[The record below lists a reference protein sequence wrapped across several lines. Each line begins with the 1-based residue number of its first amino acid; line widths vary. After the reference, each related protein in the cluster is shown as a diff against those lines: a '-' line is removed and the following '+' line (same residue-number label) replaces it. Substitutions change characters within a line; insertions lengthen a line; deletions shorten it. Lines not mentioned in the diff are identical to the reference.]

1 MDSPPPIGPI
11 SVRRLA
17 LLVFVSFTVARPTL
31 KLCLSSPISLPRT
44 KLPHKTA
51 EQSRRVVIV
60 IYPVITGC
68 LFCTGNPS
76 SMRGLER
83 TLRNVILDGLKPLQ
97 VCLNAVKVELDGERS
112 GNINTLGESCD
123 EAHSRPFLDYFPQIF
138 TGAAVDPDATGKIG
152 QFNVYCAAAPGTS
165 WQMPYCLRPDCHVD
179 IGPHAARRSG
189 PLPHLLP
196 KGDANRDA
204 ALDIARN
211 LGQIARDNWQNAH
224 PGESVHWDVSS
235 SSKAKA
241 SAARNGKNVIK
252 ATDAACRGRASRM
265 SQVKANPTAAAEAE
279 EPVHIPY
286 DEYCAITYATAGLQ
300 PRLIKLIGF
309 IQPNTPPTIDYAWLR
324 FLGRF
329 EVSKFP
335 FAVIDGEWLG
345 PDPVVFECWCIF
357 SRTWKLENL
366 EPINMTERVI
376 VIRESLWNTN
386 LLRNKPSVPAPKYL
400 GPFDGR
406 VGAIFQA
413 NGETYY
419 ITTKCDYIPV
429 PPLSTQ
435 VYVHSDMRYG
445 VDDPTLWPQPF
456 SNKYFHLAAMPKRES
471 RPDLDFLWWEPTRND
486 FVFGQA
492 TTRGLGRLRF
502 GDLQSFI
509 DYAEKLRE
517 RYRAF
522 IASKKDAVPDYFGE
536 LVQTI
541 ILTIERLHDL
551 PTTYERMK
559 FALASLQTKCLEL
572 KALLDFTTIY
582 QPILKNPDAPDS
594 TRVAPCMGTFTTI
607 PEVAQKLDRAGLPF
621 WLLRPYHTFDR
632 DIILEV
638 VDILQPPPALTEEC
652 PPDHQVVYSGSN
664 IDEKIAAMFKA
675 SRTVGWYRDPF
686 DLHPPPSQ
694 PPAAG
699 PNYAPSS
706 QSTPSVEDTV
716 HSRSPDAS
724 PISGGVHPS
733 SYDRPATNTEKGR
746 GQARQLGH
754 TARGQADGR
763 GRGHRTP
770 LHSCYSPYDRRQVS
784 GRGRGKGRSG
794 HGQSQTS
801 RDKFKRFVAEEMP
814 PYIEV
819 WADALEIVDQSS
831 TLSVTQQDK
840 HYVYPEPAL
849 LAAPGGSL
857 LSSQEWRDIFDG
869 RIDRD
874 EAHRNQRTARSRRL
888 EDIVGPSLRAVGID
902 DLHDFPPPKD
912 SIPSYDTHQFK
923 QIIWDIAE
931 VNFRFEFLALD
942 RRATGRHQAIPHQD
956 GLASPD
962 IVERHRY
969 YTRYGQ
975 RDVLLACPNAMPDC
989 NCSHGGTQRRGET
1002 VERGGNA
1009 GSGVGGGAYYTQSF
1023 FELFGRA
1030 AVLPMRLEHDFVDIP
1045 AVKNIT
1051 ENNIADRTQPA

>member
-1 MDSPPPIGPI
+1 M
-11 SVRRLA
+11 
-17 LLVFVSFTVARPTL
+17 
-31 KLCLSSPISLPRT
+31 
-44 KLPHKTA
+44 
-51 EQSRRVVIV
+51 
-60 IYPVITGC
+60 
-68 LFCTGNPS
+68 
-76 SMRGLER
+76 
-83 TLRNVILDGLKPLQ
+83 
-97 VCLNAVKVELDGERS
+97 
-112 GNINTLGESCD
+112 
-123 EAHSRPFLDYFPQIF
+123 
-138 TGAAVDPDATGKIG
+138 
-152 QFNVYCAAAPGTS
+152 
-165 WQMPYCLRPDCHVD
+165 
-179 IGPHAARRSG
+179 
-189 PLPHLLP
+189 
-196 KGDANRDA
+196 
-204 ALDIARN
+204 
-211 LGQIARDNWQNAH
+211 
-224 PGESVHWDVSS
+224 
-235 SSKAKA
+235 
-241 SAARNGKNVIK
+241 
-252 ATDAACRGRASRM
+252 
-265 SQVKANPTAAAEAE
+265 
-279 EPVHIPY
+279 
-286 DEYCAITYATAGLQ
+286 EY
-300 PRLIKLIGF
+300 
-309 IQPNTPPTIDYAWLR
+309 
-324 FLGRF
+324 
-329 EVSKFP
+329 
-335 FAVIDGEWLG
+335 
-345 PDPVVFECWCIF
+345 
-357 SRTWKLENL
+357 
-366 EPINMTERVI
+366 
-376 VIRESLWNTN
+376 N
-386 LLRNKPSVPAPKYL
+386 LLRNKPSVPPTIL

-419 ITTKCDYIPV
+419 ITTKCDYIPA

-435 VYVHSDMRYG
+435 VYVHSDMRFG
-445 VDDPTLWPQPF
+445 VDDPTLWPQSF
-456 SNKYFHLAAMPKRES
+456 SNKYFHLAAMPKREL
-471 RPDLDFLWWEPTRND
+471 RPDLDFLWWEPTRHD

-492 TTRGLGRLRF
+492 TTRGLGRIRF
-502 GDLQSFI
+502 GELQSLI

-522 IASKKDAVPDYFGE
+522 VASKNKKDAVPDYFGE

-572 KALLDFTTIY
+572 EALLDFTTIY

-699 PNYAPSS
+699 PNYAPS

-770 LHSCYSPYDRRQVS
+770 LHSRYSPYDRRQVS
-784 GRGRGKGRSG
+784 GRGRGKGKSG
-794 HGQSQTS
+794 HGQSQLRAISSSVLSLRRCRPISKSGPT
-801 RDKFKRFVAEEMP
+801 R
-814 PYIEV
+814 
-819 WADALEIVDQSS
+819 LEIVDQSS
-831 TLSVTQQDK
+831 TLSITQQDK

-849 LAAPGGSL
+849 LAAPVLATRRNMFLHHWRLMKEAMTFHISEGGSL

-888 EDIVGPSLRAVGID
+888 EDIVGPSLRA
-902 DLHDFPPPKD
+902 
-912 SIPSYDTHQFK
+912 
-923 QIIWDIAE
+923 IIWDIAE

-942 RRATGRHQAIPHQD
+942 RRATGRHRPSLVKMCFSGGMILSIPIEMSKQ

-969 YTRYGQ
+969 YTRMANVMSSWRVQ
-975 RDVLLACPNAMPDC
+975 TRCPTAIAHMEARNAEARQWSEEEMLDLEWAVA
-989 NCSHGGTQRRGET
+989 R
-1002 VERGGNA
+1002 
-1009 GSGVGGGAYYTQSF
+1009 YYTQSF

-1051 ENNIADRTQPA
+1051 EK

>member
-1 MDSPPPIGPI
+1 M
-11 SVRRLA
+11 
-17 LLVFVSFTVARPTL
+17 
-31 KLCLSSPISLPRT
+31 
-44 KLPHKTA
+44 
-51 EQSRRVVIV
+51 
-60 IYPVITGC
+60 
-68 LFCTGNPS
+68 
-76 SMRGLER
+76 
-83 TLRNVILDGLKPLQ
+83 
-97 VCLNAVKVELDGERS
+97 
-112 GNINTLGESCD
+112 
-123 EAHSRPFLDYFPQIF
+123 
-138 TGAAVDPDATGKIG
+138 
-152 QFNVYCAAAPGTS
+152 
-165 WQMPYCLRPDCHVD
+165 
-179 IGPHAARRSG
+179 
-189 PLPHLLP
+189 
-196 KGDANRDA
+196 
-204 ALDIARN
+204 
-211 LGQIARDNWQNAH
+211 
-224 PGESVHWDVSS
+224 
-235 SSKAKA
+235 
-241 SAARNGKNVIK
+241 
-252 ATDAACRGRASRM
+252 
-265 SQVKANPTAAAEAE
+265 
-279 EPVHIPY
+279 
-286 DEYCAITYATAGLQ
+286 EY
-300 PRLIKLIGF
+300 
-309 IQPNTPPTIDYAWLR
+309 
-324 FLGRF
+324 
-329 EVSKFP
+329 
-335 FAVIDGEWLG
+335 
-345 PDPVVFECWCIF
+345 
-357 SRTWKLENL
+357 
-366 EPINMTERVI
+366 
-376 VIRESLWNTN
+376 N
-386 LLRNKPSVPAPKYL
+386 LLRNKPSVPPTIL

-419 ITTKCDYIPV
+419 ITTKCDYIPA

-435 VYVHSDMRYG
+435 VYVHSDMHFG
-445 VDDPTLWPQPF
+445 VDDPTLWPQSF
-456 SNKYFHLAAMPKRES
+456 SNKYFHLAAMPKREL
-471 RPDLDFLWWEPTRND
+471 RPDLDFLWWEPTRHD

-492 TTRGLGRLRF
+492 TTRGLGRIRF
-502 GDLQSFI
+502 GKLQSLI

-522 IASKKDAVPDYFGE
+522 VASKNKKDE
-536 LVQTI
+536 TI

-572 KALLDFTTIY
+572 EALLDFTTIY

-664 IDEKIAAMFKA
+664 IDEKITAMFKA
-675 SRTVGWYRDPF
+675 SCTVGWYRDPF

-699 PNYAPSS
+699 PNYVPS

-724 PISGGVHPS
+724 SISSGVHPS
-733 SYDRPATNTEKGR
+733 PYDRPATNTEKGR

-770 LHSCYSPYDRRQVS
+770 LHSRYSPYDRRQVS
-784 GRGRGKGRSG
+784 GRGRGKGKSG

-801 RDKFKRFVAEEMP
+801 RDKFKHFVAEEMP

-819 WADALEIVDQSS
+819 WADSLEIVDQSS
-831 TLSVTQQDK
+831 TLSVTRQDK

-849 LAAPGGSL
+849 LAAPVLATRRNMFLRHWRLMKEAMTFHISEGGSL
-857 LSSQEWRDIFDG
+857 LSSQEWRNIFDG

-942 RRATGRHQAIPHQD
+942 RRATGRHRPSLVKMCFSGGMILSIPIEMSKQ

-962 IVERHRY
+962 IVECHRY
-969 YTRYGQ
+969 YTRMANVMSSWRVQ
-975 RDVLLACPNAMPDC
+975 TRCPTAIAHMEARNAEARQWSEEEMLDLEWAVA
-989 NCSHGGTQRRGET
+989 R
-1002 VERGGNA
+1002 
-1009 GSGVGGGAYYTQSF
+1009 YYTQSF

-1051 ENNIADRTQPA
+1051 EK